1 MMGRQLIEQEAGR
14 RTERGPSGAGSEVV
28 AIAANLKTDGGAL
41 GQPPAL
47 TESPKKDPRDQG
59 NERVR
64 SSQPPT

>member
-1 MMGRQLIEQEAGR
+1 VMGRQLSELEAGR

-28 AIAANLKTDGGAL
+28 AIAAYLRTDGGAL
-41 GQPPAL
+41 GQPRAL

-64 SSQPPT
+64 SPQSPT